1 MSMEKNSQKIET
13 SASVKAFCL
22 VFKIQAQ
29 LLKTFHTLTIQTPK
43 RKGFH
48 RLSAL
53 KTHVVKKKG
62 TPVTWSSGRQAYKF
76 STKDL
81 ETGFSP

>member
-29 LLKTFHTLTIQTPK
+29 LLKTFHTLAIQTPK
-43 RKGFH
+43 RKGVSQA
-48 RLSAL
+48 LSTENPCSKEEGNTSYMVIW
-53 KTHVVKKKG
+53 KTG
-62 TPVTWSSGRQAYKF
+62 
-76 STKDL
+76 L
-81 ETGFSP
+81 